1 MTDTNAHVPL
11 NETADRKRIVNRLR
25 RLEGQVRG
33 LQSMVESGKD
43 CEAVLTQ
50 IMAAKS
56 ALNQVGMHVIGHAM
70 KRCLIDDAIND
81 RDEIVSA
88 AFGVYLHFRELTCAN
103 QQPIP
108 GGSGD
113 PEKLIGLLRTL
124 ESEISGVE
132 TAIEA
137 GGDCERALLDLT
149 AATATLNTVGLAV
162 MGHSMQTCMIDESA
176 QSREEIIDSAI
187 AVFLRYSACVS

>member
-1 MTDTNAHVPL
+1 MPDITPQTPADSA
-11 NETADRKRIVNRLR
+11 ADRKRIVNRLR

-33 LQSMVESGKD
+33 LQSMVEAGKD

-70 KRCLIDDAIND
+70 KRCLIDEDLTD
-81 RDEIVSA
+81 RDQIVIS

-103 QQPIP
+103 QIPIP
-108 GGSGD
+108 AGGGD
-113 PEKLIGLLRTL
+113 PEKLVALLKRL
-124 ESEISGVE
+124 EAEVCGVE
-132 TAIEA
+132 AAMES
-137 GGDCERALLDLT
+137 GGDCERALIDLT

-176 QSREEIIDSAI
+176 QSREEIIDAAV